1 MCLLS
6 IFSLCCV
13 EQHSSRKYYSD
24 DDFIK
29 QIGIKIRK
37 ARKGR
42 DVSIEA
48 LANECEVDSSQIGR
62 MERGEVNFTISNL
75 NKVAKALNIDPKE
88 LLP

>member
-1 MCLLS
+1 M
-6 IFSLCCV
+6 
-13 EQHSSRKYYSD
+13 
-24 DDFIK
+24 K
-29 QIGIKIRK
+29 QIGIEIRK
-37 ARKGR
+37 ARKSR
-42 DVSIEA
+42 NVSIEA

>member
-1 MCLLS
+1 MEKPS
-6 IFSLCCV
+6 F
-13 EQHSSRKYYSD
+13 RKYYSD
-24 DDFIK
+24 DDFIQ
-29 QIGIKIRK
+29 QIGSKIRE
-37 ARKGR
+37 ARKNR
-42 DVSIEA
+42 NVSIEA